1 MKKIMR
7 QTLPQQVLFRN
18 PFSNLKVYFLLMYT
32 TLCIRTTSLYALG
45 SSLEPWSK
53 TKSTFSQSGS
63 QDVERVV

>member
-45 SSLEPWSK
+45 SS
-53 TKSTFSQSGS
+53 T
-63 QDVERVV
+63 